1 MSNNYR
7 KSVSH
12 EERTAEEPREND
24 IHHVILSRI
33 QQVNPTVRLLQ
44 LNIPKGK
51 QLKARPQFLPGQWLD
66 VFIRGLSE
74 AGGFTI
80 TSTPKDAEPSR
91 TTPRNDGYLEL
102 AIQKSPKN
110 PPAAWLWRS
119 EEEILGKD
127 LLVRVGGSFVWPPPG
142 VDIKTIQRIA
152 FVAGGV
158 GIKIELVT
166 NRSPLISIL
175 AHLYNNL
182 SELPPHIQFLYTTK
196 PASANTDEIL
206 FLPRLRALFSS
217 RHSSERRLDLYL
229 TTSTAPSLSL
239 SSAVIGT
246 GNGSPNAVST
256 HNRRITHHDLL
267 SALGP
272 VEARQGVVAYVCGP
286 PNMTDEFVDVLRKA
300 EGMDERRV
308 LCEKWW

>member
-1 MSNNYR
+1 MATSGSRHQDNTKNCLRSWWGGNQVSFLLNVCNN
-7 KSVSH
+7 
-12 EERTAEEPREND
+12 
-24 IHHVILSRI
+24 
-33 QQVNPTVRLLQ
+33 
-44 LNIPKGK
+44 
-51 QLKARPQFLPGQWLD
+51 LKTFM
-66 VFIRGLSE
+66 
-74 AGGFTI
+74 
-80 TSTPKDAEPSR
+80 
-91 TTPRNDGYLEL
+91 
-102 AIQKSPKN
+102 
-110 PPAAWLWRS
+110 
-119 EEEILGKD
+119 
-127 LLVRVGGSFVWPPPG
+127 
-142 VDIKTIQRIA
+142 VDR
-152 FVAGGV
+152 
-158 GIKIELVT
+158 IELVT